1 MKFLVV
7 PIEELKEFDVDW
19 EYRRTNVTG
28 THALIHENL
37 YNKYFQPMLL
47 NLDSIDGEQQEIE
60 YPYPVYE
67 GIDLDNMLESPEWNK
82 QVSIVDSPVADDNND
97 TYIDTTEIPVL

>member
-19 EYRRTNVTG
+19 EYRRTNVAG

-47 NLDSIDGEQQEIE
+47 SLDSMDEEQQEIE
-60 YPYPVYE
+60 YPAIE
-67 GIDLDNMLESPEWNK
+67 
-82 QVSIVDSPVADDNND
+82 DNND
-97 TYIDTTEIPVL
+97 TYIDTTEIPIL